1 MVTRRHVLSTIPGL
15 ATLGSL
21 TGGRLHAADL
31 PRPTPAMVFKKPE
44 GGVIDPKQ
52 FLGKVVA
59 LEFMITTCPHCQR
72 CSQIL
77 QKMQNEYG
85 DKGFQAL
92 GVATNDMA
100 HMLVPDFKKNYGIHF
115 PMGWAPRD
123 DAHSFLQHPAMLI
136 MYVPQLVFI
145 DRKGVIRAQFAG
157 NDDFFRDEER
167 NVRNQITSLL
177 NEKTAAPARSRKAVK
192 SGTRG

>member
-1 MVTRRHVLSTIPGL
+1 MVTRRDILSTIPGL
-15 ATLGSL
+15 ATLGSFP
-21 TGGRLHAADL
+21 GARLQAADV

-44 GGVIDPKQ
+44 GGVIDLKQ

-100 HMLVPDFKKNYGIHF
+100 HMLVPDFKKNFGIHF

-157 NDDFFRDEER
+157 NDKFFANEEK
-167 NVRNQITSLL
+167 NVRDQINGLL
-177 NEKTAAPARSRKAVK
+177 AEKGMAPARSRKAVK
-192 SGTRG
+192 TGSRG